1 MKNDILKLIAQKA
14 KRRLVGKETSVS
26 NAKIKIIHEDE
37 DFRSKVE
44 NLLLMDDVVTNP
56 VQYLIDDKELK
67 GMTENQKERYLLS
80 TLDRYNTLRRQLET
94 LHTFNQKLG
103 NLA

>member
-14 KRRLVGKETSVS
+14 KRRLVGKEKSVS

-37 DFRSKVE
+37 DFKSKVE

-56 VQYLIDDKELK
+56 VKYLLDDNELK
-67 GMTENQKERYLLS
+67 NMNENQKERYLLS
-80 TLDRYNTLRRQLET
+80 TLDRYNALRRQIET
-94 LHTFNQKLG
+94 LHTLNQKVM
-103 NLA
+103 